1 MGTLGSLALT
11 IALSWIPSSP
21 QVAPW
26 VSRKLTESER
36 TKSFL
41 TQKRKLVGE
50 CRPPTLN
57 NLVSLWILIT
67 HSLRRQGSQVMT
79 KACGWG
85 VCLVFSWEQHSLT
98 AVADELN
105 KVLTAWT
112 SSINRRDFLIYVIGL
127 VQKIKS
133 GDAGKK
139 HIFVL
144 ELKWTLLD
152 IHIKQTR

>member
-1 MGTLGSLALT
+1 
-11 IALSWIPSSP
+11 
-21 QVAPW
+21 
-26 VSRKLTESER
+26 
-36 TKSFL
+36 
-41 TQKRKLVGE
+41 
-50 CRPPTLN
+50 
-57 NLVSLWILIT
+57 
-67 HSLRRQGSQVMT
+67 MT

-144 ELKWTLLD
+144 ELK
-152 IHIKQTR
+152 